1 MNPATSVNLTIVNK
15 TYSNL
20 TINWDL
26 LFDEGTNKTSYIVQ
40 IYDEL
45 NLCAVIEDLE
55 ESTKYI
61 IKIKA
66 KNKYGTSNWSNLI
79 QVKTEEYN
87 YTASGKKLIFLGYSK
102 SNVIL
107 SRHVFRISYIIV
119 VFLYIFLGTLSRDI
133 TVCHV

>member
-1 MNPATSVNLTIVNK
+1 M
-15 TYSNL
+15 
-20 TINWDL
+20 
-26 LFDEGTNKTSYIVQ
+26 
-40 IYDEL
+40 
-45 NLCAVIEDLE
+45 E

-102 SNVIL
+102 SEMWFYIKKEFL
-107 SRHVFRISYIIV
+107 RHIFHICYIIV
-119 VFLYIFLGTLSRDI
+119 VFLYMFLGTLSRDI
-133 TVCHV
+133 TVCHVQKIKILCHG

>member
-1 MNPATSVNLTIVNK
+1 M
-15 TYSNL
+15 
-20 TINWDL
+20 
-26 LFDEGTNKTSYIVQ
+26 ERQ
-40 IYDEL
+40 I
-45 NLCAVIEDLE
+45 
-55 ESTKYI
+55 
-61 IKIKA
+61 
-66 KNKYGTSNWSNLI
+66 GRI

-133 TVCHV
+133 TV